1 MTTTTTTILYPMI
14 DNQNRC
20 ETASPIPFDAPSTS
34 STYLD
39 FSMYSQEDV
48 ENFKDAIQ
56 NIDESQVFNSQ
67 EPMTYEYEYLSRPE
81 ITTYFSDEDR
91 RSSFASFCANQVSE
105 STLESFPS
113 LPEFAHGNG
122 SNPIEKNSKFHQ
134 VDRRSFTKYSTNKKD
149 DLIEPEVHDVI
160 SGRAQ
165 GISHHPGNEYYR
177 YLIRKYK
184 VRYVSST
191 STEKKK
197 IIKDLVK
204 IVENQSPP
212 GRFLKIIPETGMYIQ
227 MSYNEAKKKIGQALR
242 EDAPKI
248 RQMCAKQNKSN
259 NLADDSANIDVE
271 PIPIDFKRNSYS
283 QKDLSSNSSTFP
295 FSKRSAAARVFDN
308 QHAKKLK
315 QSDEQIQ
322 DGAFDLEPVSVLD
335 L

>member
-1 MTTTTTTILYPMI
+1 MI

-20 ETASPIPFDAPSTS
+20 ETVSPIPFDAHSTS
-34 STYLD
+34 STYSYLD

-48 ENFKDAIQ
+48 ENFKNAIQ
-56 NIDESQVFNSQ
+56 NIDESQISNCQ

-81 ITTYFSDEDR
+81 KTTYFSHEER
-91 RSSFASFCANQVSE
+91 RSSFTSFCANQVSE
-105 STLESFPS
+105 STLESYPT
-113 LPEFAHGNG
+113 LPEFSHNHGNK
-122 SNPIEKNSKFHQ
+122 PTEKDSKCHQ
-134 VDRRSFTKYSTNKKD
+134 VDRQSFIRYNTNKKD

-184 VRYVSST
+184 VRYVSSN
-191 STEKKK
+191 SAEKKN
-197 IIKDLVK
+197 IIKELVK
-204 IVENQSPP
+204 IVETQSPP
-212 GRFLKIIPETGMYIQ
+212 GRFLKFIPDTSMYIQ

-259 NLADDSANIDVE
+259 FADDSANIDIE
-271 PIPIDFKRNSYS
+271 PIPIDFKRNSYL
-283 QKDLSSNSSTFP
+283 QKDLSSNSNTFP

-308 QHAKKLK
+308 QSAKNLK
-315 QSDEQIQ
+315 HSNDQVH
-322 DGAFDLEPVSVLD
+322 DGDFDLEPVSVLD

>member
-1 MTTTTTTILYPMI
+1 MI
-14 DNQNRC
+14 DNQTRC

-48 ENFKDAIQ
+48 ENFKNAIQ
-56 NIDESQVFNSQ
+56 NIDESQIYNSQ
-67 EPMTYEYEYLSRPE
+67 EPMTYEYEYLSKPE
-81 ITTYFSDEDR
+81 KTTYFSDEDR

-113 LPEFAHGNG
+113 LPECTRNHGNH
-122 SNPIEKNSKFHQ
+122 PIEKDSN
-134 VDRRSFTKYSTNKKD
+134 SFTRFSTTKKD
-149 DLIEPEVHDVI
+149 DLIEPEIHDVI

-165 GISHHPGNEYYR
+165 GICHHPGNEYYR
-177 YLIRKYK
+177 YLIRQYK
-184 VRYVSST
+184 VRYVSSN
-191 STEKKK
+191 SAEKKK
-197 IIKDLVK
+197 IIKELVK

-212 GRFLKIIPETGMYIQ
+212 GRFLKIIPDTGMYIQ
-227 MSYNEAKKKIGQALR
+227 MSYSEAKKKIGQALR

-259 NLADDSANIDVE
+259 LADDSATIDVE
-271 PIPIDFKRNSYS
+271 PIPIDFKRNSYL
-283 QKDLSSNSSTFP
+283 QKDLSSSTFP

-308 QHAKKLK
+308 QNAKKLK
-315 QSDEQIQ
+315 KSDDQNH
-322 DGAFDLEPVSVLD
+322 DGEFDLEPVSVLD